1 MQKFIVN
8 VTIQHMTGTLNGF
21 KTVQTY
27 TTTQSGIATEKR
39 EIGKTYTSLENTKYK
54 VIAIDIIAHP

>member
-1 MQKFIVN
+1 
-8 VTIQHMTGTLNGF
+8 MTGTLNGL

-27 TTTQSGIATEKR
+27 TTSQSGIATEKR
-39 EIGKTYTSLENTKYK
+39 QIGKTYTSLENTKYK

>member
-1 MQKFIVN
+1 MKNFLVN
-8 VTIQHMTGTLNGF
+8 VTIKHITGSLKGL

-27 TTTQSGIATEKR
+27 TTSQSGIGAEKR